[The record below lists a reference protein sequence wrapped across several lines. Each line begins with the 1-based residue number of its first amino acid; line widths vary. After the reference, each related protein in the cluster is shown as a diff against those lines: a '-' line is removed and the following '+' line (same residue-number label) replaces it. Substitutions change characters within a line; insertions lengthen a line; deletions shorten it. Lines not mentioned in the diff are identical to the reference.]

1 MNNGTNSSRFV
12 VRQSFLSNRVKIPTY
27 KIRVRGIFQFTY
39 EFLPSICSSIYCG
52 SKQSL
57 LPKEIY
63 FFIHRIDGCVQN
75 NSSVRL
81 SVQYFG

>member
-1 MNNGTNSSRFV
+1 MNNRTNSSRFV

-27 KIRVRGIFQFTY
+27 KIRVRDIFRFTY
-39 EFLPSICSSIYCG
+39 EFLPSIRSSIHCG
-52 SKQSL
+52 SERSL
-57 LPKEIY
+57 LPKGIY
-63 FFIHRIDGCVQN
+63 CFLNRIDGCVQN